1 MKRHPLS
8 AAFPDMPADDFAN
21 LVADIKANGLREQGY
36 TYEGMILDG
45 WHRSRACDA
54 AGVPFRYAEY
64 KGSDPVG
71 FVKSKNLERR
81 HLTASQK
88 AAAIVACHAWKPVG
102 SNQRGSAPGA
112 EALSAAT
119 LAKEAGVGTRTIEQA
134 KAAHDAGLGEAVR
147 DGALSAKAASEIAK
161 GRDPD
166 AKKPDPKARRIAELE
181 TKVAELT
188 DEIELVRDGAQE
200 AVIAAETAAAL
211 LDTEPA
217 KIIAAK
223 EAEIQRLTR
232 DRDEWMNKCGQMV
245 KQMATMQ
252 RKLDRLERAAA

>member
-1 MKRHPLS
+1 MGGEE
-8 AAFPDMPADDFAN
+8 FAS
-21 LVADIKANGLREQGY
+21 LVADIDANGLREQGY

-45 WHRSRACDA
+45 WHRYRACEQ
-54 AGVPFRYAEY
+54 AGVPFRYQDY
-64 KGSDPVG
+64 KGSDPIG
-71 FVKSKNLERR
+71 FVKSRNLERR

-88 AAAIVACHAWKPVG
+88 AAAVVACNEWAESG
-102 SNQRGSAPGA
+102 SNQHVGKRGGAPGA
-112 EALSAAT
+112 PPPAT
-119 LAKEAGVGTRTIEQA
+119 VDDMARDAGVGRRTIQQA

-147 DGALSAKAASEIAK
+147 DGAMSAKAASEIAK

-181 TKVAELT
+181 AQVAELT

-245 KQMATMQ
+245 KQIAAMQ

>member
-8 AAFPDMPADDFAN
+8 AAFPDMPADDFTN
-21 LVADIKANGLREQGY
+21 LVADIKAHGLREQGY

-88 AAAIVACHAWKPVG
+88 AAAIVACHEWRRRG
-102 SNQRGSAPGA
+102 GDQRAPGA
-112 EALSAAT
+112 LRSTTSADM
-119 LAKEAGVGTRTIEQA
+119 AKEAQVSERTIKQA

-166 AKKPDPKARRIAELE
+166 AKKPDPKSARIAELE
-181 TKVAELT
+181 SQVAELT

-245 KQMATMQ
+245 KQIAAMQ

>member
-8 AAFPDMPADDFAN
+8 AAFPDMPEDDFAN

-45 WHRSRACDA
+45 WHRYQACQQ
-54 AGVPFRYAEY
+54 AGARFRYDEY
-64 KGSDPVG
+64 RGSDPVG
-71 FVKSKNLERR
+71 FVKSHNLERR

-88 AAAIVACHAWKPVG
+88 AAAIVACHEWRG
-102 SNQRGSAPGA
+102 RGGDQRAPGA
-112 EALSAAT
+112 LRSTTSADM
-119 LAKEAGVGTRTIEQA
+119 AKEAQVSERTIKQA

-166 AKKPDPKARRIAELE
+166 AKKPDPKSARIAELE
-181 TKVAELT
+181 SQVAELT

-245 KQMATMQ
+245 KQIAAMQ